1 MMADDKT
8 TNSLNSAVDD
18 LVKQLQG
25 KVDIPKPVTPKQEL
39 NKEDMEQFLLKYSS
53 QLIKGSVEFVED
65 LKTYVAG
72 APTPEDVSALAT
84 LVSSSAAAIETLNK
98 VMLSNKNID
107 AKFKLK
113 QMDIDSK
120 KELQQTDIKGKLLM
134 NREELLKKLIDDSKI
149 INVEVTQSHTGPSTA
164 LEDKMV

>member
-1 MMADDKT
+1 MADDKT
-8 TNSLNSAVDD
+8 NNSLNSAVDD

-25 KVDIPKPVTPKQEL
+25 KVDIPKPETSKQEL
-39 NKEDMEQFLLKYSS
+39 SSEDMEKFLLQYSS

-98 VMLSNKNID
+98 VMITNKNID

-113 QMDIDSK
+113 RMDIDSK
-120 KELQQTDIKGKLLM
+120 KEMQQTNIQGKLLM

-149 INVEVTQSHTGPSTA
+149 INVEVTESQIGPNTA
-164 LEDKMV
+164 LVDKSV

>member
-72 APTPEDVSALAT
+72 APTPEDVST

-149 INVEVTQSHTGPSTA
+149 INVEVTQSHIGPSTA

>member
-1 MMADDKT
+1 MADDK
-8 TNSLNSAVDD
+8 LNNAVDD

-25 KVDIPKPVTPKQEL
+25 KVDIPKPEKPKQEL
-39 NKEDMEQFLLKYSS
+39 SKEEMEKFLIQYSA

-84 LVSSSAAAIETLNK
+84 LVSSSAAAIDTLNK
-98 VMLSNKNID
+98 VMINQKNID
-107 AKFKLK
+107 AKFQLK

-120 KELQQTDIKGKLLM
+120 KELQQTSIQGKLLM
-134 NREELLKKLIDDSKI
+134 NREELLKKLVEDSKI
-149 INVEVTQSHTGPSTA
+149 INVEVTETQIGPNTA
-164 LEDKMV
+164 LEDKSV